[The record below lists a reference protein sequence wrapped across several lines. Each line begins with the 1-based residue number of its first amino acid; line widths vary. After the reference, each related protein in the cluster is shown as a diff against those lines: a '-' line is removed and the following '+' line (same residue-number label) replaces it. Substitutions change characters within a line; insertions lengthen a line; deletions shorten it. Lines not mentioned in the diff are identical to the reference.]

1 MTTTR
6 PRVDLYDTTLRDGAQ
21 MEGITLS
28 VEDKLKIASKLDEL
42 GVDFI
47 EGGWPGSNPKDAEFF
62 VRAQTLNLQHARLV
76 AFGSTRKAG
85 GDASSDAN
93 LRALLDARTP
103 VVTLVGKAHDMHVRD
118 VLETSLEENLAMI
131 ADSFRFLRE
140 QGRTC
145 FFDAEH
151 FFDGFVANRQYAL
164 QALKAAASGGATC
177 LILCDTNGGMTT
189 QQLTDAVR
197 AVQAEIDTPLGI
209 HTHNDAELAV
219 ANTHA
224 AVEHGVQQVQAC
236 VNGYG
241 ERCGNA
247 NLLSVIANLKLKM
260 GMDVVSDEQL
270 RSLTDV
276 SLYISEIVNMAP
288 NPYQP
293 YVGASAFTHKGGLHT
308 AAVLKNDRT
317 YQHVPPNVVGNQQR
331 MVVSELGG
339 SSGLIEKLK
348 QVGFEFEVSRDD
360 ARNMQ
365 QEINDLE
372 ALGYSFEGADAS
384 LYLLARRRQPDYAAP
399 FELDSYRTVERALSA
414 TSRHNREIECEAIA
428 KVVVNGETLQE
439 VAEGNGPVSALDA
452 AVRKALVKFHPSVNA
467 IHLIDYKVR
476 IIDSAAGTNAAVRV
490 LIESSDGHHVWTT
503 VGASTDVI
511 EASWLA
517 LSDSLEYFL
526 VKRAGWT
533 PG

>member
-1 MTTTR
+1 M
-6 PRVDLYDTTLRDGAQ
+6 PLELYDTTLRDGAQ
-21 MEGITLS
+21 MEGLSLS
-28 VEDKLKIASKLDEL
+28 VEDKLKIARKLDEL
-42 GVDFI
+42 GVQYI

-62 VRAQTLNLQHARLV
+62 VRAQSLQLQHARLV
-76 AFGSTRKAG
+76 AFGSTRRAG
-85 GDASSDAN
+85 GDTASDAN

-103 VVTLVGKAHDMHVRD
+103 VVTLVGKAHEMHVRD
-118 VLETSLEENLAMI
+118 VLETTQEENLAMI

-140 QGRTC
+140 SGRTA

-151 FFDGFVANRQYAL
+151 FFDGFYANRAYAL
-164 QALKAAASGGATC
+164 QCLKAAASGGATC
-177 LILCDTNGGMTT
+177 LVLCDTNGGMTT
-189 QQLTDAVR
+189 TQLVDAIR
-197 AVQAEIDTPLGI
+197 AVQAEVDAPLGI
-209 HTHNDAELAV
+209 HTHNDADLAV
-219 ANTHA
+219 ANTLA
-224 AVEHGVQQVQAC
+224 AVELGVQQVQAC

-247 NLLSVIANLKLKM
+247 NLISVIANLKLKL
-260 GMDVVSDEQL
+260 GLDVITDEQL
-270 RSLTDV
+270 STLTDV
-276 SLYISEIVNMAP
+276 SHYVSEIVNMVP
-288 NPYQP
+288 DPYAP

-317 YQHVPPNVVGNQQR
+317 YQHVEPTAVGNQQR

-348 QVGFEFEVSRDD
+348 QFGFEYEVSRDD
-360 ARNMQ
+360 ARQLQ

-384 LYLLARRRQPDYAAP
+384 LYLLARRRRHEYVQP

-414 TSRHNREIECEAIA
+414 TTRHNREIECEAIA
-428 KVVVNGETLQE
+428 TVVVNGEKLLE

-452 AVRKALVKFHPSVNA
+452 ALRKALGKFHPSVSA

-476 IIDSAAGTNAAVRV
+476 IIDSAAGTDAAVRV
-490 LIESSDGHHVWTT
+490 LIESTDGQHIWTT
-503 VGASTDVI
+503 VGASTDII
-511 EASWLA
+511 EASCLA
-517 LSDSLEYFL
+517 LCDSLEYFL
-526 VKRAGWT
+526 VRRSAWT

>member
-1 MTTTR
+1 MT
-6 PRVDLYDTTLRDGAQ
+6 VELYDTTLRDGAQ
-21 MEGITLS
+21 MEGLSLS
-28 VEDKLKIASKLDEL
+28 VEDKLKIARKLDEL
-42 GVDFI
+42 GVHYI

-62 VRAQTLNLQHARLV
+62 VRAQSLQLQHARLV
-76 AFGSTRKAG
+76 AFGSTRRAG
-85 GDASSDAN
+85 GDTASDPN

-103 VVTLVGKAHDMHVRD
+103 VVTLVGKAHELHVRD
-118 VLETSLEENLAMI
+118 VLETTQEENLAMI

-140 QGRTC
+140 HGRSA

-151 FFDGFVANRQYAL
+151 FFDGFYADRTYAL
-164 QALKAAASGGATC
+164 RCLKAAAAGGATC
-177 LILCDTNGGMTT
+177 LTLCDTNGGMTT
-189 QQLTDAVR
+189 TQIVEAIR
-197 AVQAEIDTPLGI
+197 AVQAEIDIALGI
-209 HTHNDAELAV
+209 HTHNDADLAV
-219 ANTHA
+219 ANTLA
-224 AVEHGVQQVQAC
+224 AVELGVKQVQAC

-247 NLLSVIANLKLKM
+247 NLISIIANLQLKM
-260 GMDVVSDEQL
+260 GMDVVSEEQL

-276 SLYISEIVNMAP
+276 SHYISEIVNMVP
-288 NPYQP
+288 NPYAP

-317 YQHVPPNVVGNQQR
+317 YQHVEPATVGNQQR

-348 QVGFEFEVSRDD
+348 QVGFEYEISRGD
-360 ARNMQ
+360 ARTLQ

-384 LYLLARRRQPDYAAP
+384 LYLLARRRLPDYVQP

-414 TSRHNREIECEAIA
+414 TSRHSREIESEAIA
-428 KVVVNGETLQE
+428 TVIVNGEKLLE

-452 AVRKALVKFHPSVNA
+452 ALRKALGKFHPSVSA

-476 IIDSAAGTNAAVRV
+476 IIDSAAGTDAAVRV
-490 LIESSDGHHVWTT
+490 LIESTDGHQLWTT
-503 VGASTDVI
+503 VGASTDII
-511 EASWLA
+511 EASCLA
-517 LSDSLEYFL
+517 LCDSLEYFL
-526 VKRAGWT
+526 VRRSGWT